1 MRLWP
6 TTPLLAR
13 ETTRETTLAGEQLEE
28 GTQVMLLN
36 VFNHR
41 DAEHVEDADR
51 CRPERWSDDTHDY
64 RFNHLSNGSQDCP
77 GGPLV
82 LLLGK
87 AVLAQMLARY
97 SFELERPK
105 LGSSES
111 LPHSFDFYGA
121 RFSVQPRSR
130 S

>member
-13 ETTRETTLAGEQLEE
+13 ETARETTLAGEKLDE
-28 GTQVMLLN
+28 GTQVILLN

-41 DAEHVEDADR
+41 DAEHVEGADR
-51 CRPERWSDDTHDY
+51 LVPERWTQQDPGY
-64 RFNHLSNGSQDCP
+64 QFNHLSHGSQDCP

-87 AVLAQMLARY
+87 AALAQILQ
-97 SFELERPK
+97 
-105 LGSSES
+105 
-111 LPHSFDFYGA
+111 
-121 RFSVQPRSR
+121 RFSLTLEAPRLPSGGDLPYMLNFFETRFTVSR
-130 S
+130 R

>member
-13 ETTRETTLAGEQLEE
+13 ETTRETTLAGEKLTE
-28 GTQVMLLN
+28 GTQVILLN

-41 DAEHVEDADR
+41 DAAHVNAANRLD
-51 CRPERWSDDTHDY
+51 PERWREPQSDY

-87 AVLAQMLARY
+87 AALAQDLQRY
-97 SFELERPK
+97 SLSLEHPRLPAGGDLPYMLNFFET
-105 LGSSES
+105 
-111 LPHSFDFYGA
+111 
-121 RFSVQPRSR
+121 RFLVSPR
-130 S
+130 

>member
-1 MRLWP
+1 WP

-13 ETTRETTLAGEQLEE
+13 ETTRGTTLAGETLKE
-28 GTQVMLLN
+28 GTQVVLLN

-51 CRPERWSDDTHDY
+51 LLPERWSQLAHDY
-64 RFNHLSNGSQDCP
+64 RFNHLSNGAQDCP

-87 AVLAQMLARY
+87 ATLGQILQRY
-97 SFELERPK
+97 RITLEHPRLPNGGDLPYLLNFFET
-105 LGSSES
+105 
-111 LPHSFDFYGA
+111 
-121 RFSVQPRSR
+121 RFSVSSR
-130 S
+130 

>member
-13 ETTRETTLAGEQLEE
+13 ETKREVTLSGEKLDE
-28 GTQVMLLN
+28 GTQILILN

-41 DAEHVEDADR
+41 DADHVEDANR
-51 CRPERWSDDTHDY
+51 LTPERWQQKQPDY
-64 RFNHLSNGSQDCP
+64 RFNHLSNGAQDCP

-87 AVLAQMLARY
+87 TALAQTLQRYRLTLEHPRLPTTGDLPYMLNF
-97 SFELERPK
+97 FET
-105 LGSSES
+105 
-111 LPHSFDFYGA
+111 
-121 RFSVQPRSR
+121 RFSVSPR
-130 S
+130 